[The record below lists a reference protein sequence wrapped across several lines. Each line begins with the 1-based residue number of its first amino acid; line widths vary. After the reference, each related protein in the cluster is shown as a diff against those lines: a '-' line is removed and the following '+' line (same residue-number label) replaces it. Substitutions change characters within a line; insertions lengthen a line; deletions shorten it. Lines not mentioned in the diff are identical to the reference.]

1 MNASELISSAYY
13 FSGIRSRDL
22 ETVSGSDTADGL
34 MLLNNI
40 LSEFSI
46 NPEMIN
52 YFVHSSF
59 NAIPGQEEYDI
70 PGLIELSTITFNI
83 GDVRYEMRRDTRRTY
98 FGDNRVDNISSLPFH
113 FYAERILGGMR
124 IYLYF
129 VPDQNYVMKLNGK
142 FSYAKITDP
151 SQDLSSLED
160 YFVSYLQYKLASR
173 LCEYF
178 NVSFP
183 MQAAATLAETQR
195 KINNMVGVD
204 LSINKTSM
212 FPAKT
217 LDIYVV
223 ANIGPWV
230 P

>member
-1 MNASELISSAYY
+1 MNAAELITSAYY

-34 MLLNNI
+34 RLLNNI
-40 LSEFSI
+40 LSEYSI

-59 NAIPGQEEYDI
+59 NAVPGQEQYDI

-83 GDVRYEMRRDTRRTY
+83 GDVRYEMRRDTRKTY
-98 FGDNRVDNISSLPFH
+98 FGNDRVDNILSLPFH

-142 FSYAKITDP
+142 YSYENITDP
-151 SQDLSSLED
+151 SQDLSSFENFFLSFLE
-160 YFVSYLQYKLASR
+160 YELGAR

-178 NVSFP
+178 NVAFP
-183 MQAAATLAETQR
+183 AQAMNTLVSTRR

-204 LSINKTSM
+204 LTISKTSM
-212 FPAKT
+212 FPPKT
-217 LDIYVV
+217 VDIYVV